1 MTTTQSGNYFGVWKF
16 VLVILGMFKVE
27 STRTVEVSTVEEVF
41 IEWDGVLAIA
51 VALFACTVNNH
62 YPVHL
67 LRMET
72 RPSDATRIC
81 HGGASLG
88 LRSAARGQSGGN
100 TKVSTLLLSKA
111 GRVNW
116 EQQRDVYVK
125 RPKMQCSTCSEKCH
139 SVAHRR

>member
-1 MTTTQSGNYFGVWKF
+1 M
-16 VLVILGMFKVE
+16 LVIFGILKVE
-27 STRTVEVSTVEEVF
+27 STQSVEVDTVEEVF

-81 HGGASLG
+81 DGGASLG
-88 LRSAARGQSGGN
+88 LRSAARGLRQSGGN
-100 TKVSTLLLSKA
+100 TKVATLLLSKA
-111 GRVNW
+111 EQINW
-116 EQQRDVYVK
+116 EQQRDV
-125 RPKMQCSTCSEKCH
+125 SL
-139 SVAHRR
+139 

>member
-51 VALFACTVNNH
+51 VTLFACTVHNH

-72 RPSDATRIC
+72 KRC
-81 HGGASLG
+81 H
-88 LRSAARGQSGGN
+88 
-100 TKVSTLLLSKA
+100 
-111 GRVNW
+111 
-116 EQQRDVYVK
+116 
-125 RPKMQCSTCSEKCH
+125 
-139 SVAHRR
+139 AHL